1 MPQIAIQ
8 TASYLIAA
16 VLLFLTLHLH
26 LVPALFAG
34 LLVFVIIDKMSP
46 WLYRLSKGRASH
58 LAASIIVAAV
68 AVLLVSLGAVALI
81 GLLKNGN
88 TSGLP
93 QLWEH
98 LADIIDDA
106 NDILPPWIVERLPS
120 SADSLRT
127 LVVGWLHEHTAELQG
142 IGKELAISL
151 VHVLVGGILGALIAV
166 TRRCDPSEGAL
177 AVALRQRVAT
187 FERSFEQVFIG
198 QGKISCVNTFFTG
211 IYLAVVLP
219 LCGIHLPFV
228 KTMLVIT
235 LIVCCLP
242 VIGNLTSNTII
253 FVVSASVSFPAALAS
268 LAFLVALH
276 KVEFFLSGRILGHQI
291 SAKTWELLLAMLV
304 METAFGLPGI
314 ACGPLFY
321 AYMKSELRA
330 AQLV

>member
-1 MPQIAIQ
+1 MPQIAIK
-8 TASYLIAA
+8 TASYLIATA
-16 VLLFLTLHLH
+16 LLFLTLHLH

-34 LLVFVIIDKMSP
+34 MLVFVFIDKMSP
-46 WLYRLSKGRASH
+46 LLSRATKGRAAH
-58 LAASIIVAAV
+58 LAASIIVATFAV
-68 AVLLVSLGAVALI
+68 TLVSIGAIALI
-81 GLLKNGN
+81 GLLKNGGG
-88 TSGLP
+88 SGLP

-98 LADIIDDA
+98 LANIIDDA
-106 NDILPPWIVERLPS
+106 NDILPPWVVERLPS
-120 SADSLRT
+120 SADDLRT
-127 LVVGWLHEHTAELQG
+127 LVGSWLHEHTAELQG
-142 IGKELAISL
+142 LGKEVALSL

-166 TRRCDPSEGAL
+166 TRQCKPSDGAL
-177 AVALRQRVAT
+177 AIVLRERVAT
-187 FERSFEQVFIG
+187 FEQSFEQVFVG

-219 LCGIHLPFV
+219 LLGIHLPFV

-253 FVVSASVSFPAALAS
+253 FVVSASVSFPAALSS
-268 LAFLVALH
+268 LAFLVVLH

-321 AYMKSELRA
+321 AYMKAELRA
-330 AQLV
+330 AKLV

>member
-1 MPQIAIQ
+1 M
-8 TASYLIAA
+8 
-16 VLLFLTLHLH
+16 
-26 LVPALFAG
+26 
-34 LLVFVIIDKMSP
+34 
-46 WLYRLSKGRASH
+46 
-58 LAASIIVAAV
+58 
-68 AVLLVSLGAVALI
+68 
-81 GLLKNGN
+81 
-88 TSGLP
+88 
-93 QLWEH
+93 
-98 LADIIDDA
+98 
-106 NDILPPWIVERLPS
+106 
-120 SADSLRT
+120 
-127 LVVGWLHEHTAELQG
+127 
-142 IGKELAISL
+142 
-151 VHVLVGGILGALIAV
+151 
-166 TRRCDPSEGAL
+166 
-177 AVALRQRVAT
+177 
-187 FERSFEQVFIG
+187 
-198 QGKISCVNTFFTG
+198 NTFFTG

-321 AYMKSELRA
+321 AYMKAELRA
-330 AQLV
+330 AKLV